1 MANAWQKGAKKRQL
15 VIQQAEATAS
25 DMMMV
30 AEEMKKLPPGQL
42 KKFLTPEILEILGKY
57 GISMESH

>member
-1 MANAWQKGAKKRQL
+1 MENAWQKGAKKRQL

-42 KKFLTPEILEILGKY
+42 KKFLTPEILGILAKY
-57 GISMESH
+57 GIEVV